1 MTAFTITA
9 NQKISLKN
17 IFRTNLHIN
26 GLDTK
31 LAESEMGFIMA
42 SDLVVGTKQNYLM
55 ARRAGAE
62 ICLNRAMRIKI
73 YEIFQTSLNQLAFE
87 MGV

>member
-1 MTAFTITA
+1 MSAFNITA

-17 IFRTNLHIN
+17 IFRTNLRIN

-31 LAESEMGFIMA
+31 LAESEMGYIMA

-55 ARRAGAE
+55 ARRTGAE

-73 YEIFQTSLNQLAFE
+73 YEISQTSLNQLAFE
-87 MGV
+87 MGI